1 MQPIIQAKQIG
12 IIYNQGKENE
22 VQAIRD
28 INIQIYPHEYII
40 IFGPSGCGK
49 STLLYTLAGLQTPS
63 YGSILVKDRDIS
75 SMSSFEKAKFRLNEI
90 GLVFQAFY
98 LVPSLSVLDNV
109 VLPRIFEGT
118 SRKDQLDSGMQLLE
132 KFGIAEQAFKY
143 ASDISGGQQQRVA
156 IARSLVN
163 NPDIIIADEPVGN
176 LDSEATKNVMGL
188 LETLN
193 EVEQKTIILVTHN
206 PDHLHYAD
214 RVFRMSDGTI
224 VEEIINDKQNKKKIS
239 RPVREVDVADA
250 DMLKDLKDI
259 PPELRML
266 LRTFRGLSDA
276 QNNVL
281 LIPFKA
287 KQLLSHLTTE
297 MTQDQTEIANR
308 YLKEM
313 LFGNINTKEL
323 RTKLDTELEKGGA
336 GWNKQRVDATIE
348 RLENMMGC
356 VRELSANPDSAVP
369 MIAKYLNGMFHLGFK
384 PENKEKDPYFY
395 RLSSIL
401 HLRIMNKIDRPDL
414 IRWLDNPYTEGGLGL
429 RSDLAARVA
438 GEVEILMLLK
448 YS

>member
-63 YGSILVKDRDIS
+63 YGSILVKDRDLS
-75 SMSSFEKAKFRLNEI
+75 SMSSFDKAKFRLNEI

-143 ASDISGGQQQRVA
+143 ANEISGGQQQRVA
-156 IARSLVN
+156 IARSLIN

-188 LETLN
+188 LQALN

-206 PDHLHYAD
+206 PEHLHYAD

-224 VEEIINDKQNKKKIS
+224 VEEIINDKQNKKKII
-239 RPVREVDVADA
+239 RPVREVDAADA
-250 DMLKDLKDI
+250 DILNDLKDI

-287 KQLLSHLTTE
+287 KQLLSHLTNE

-308 YLKEM
+308 YIKEM
-313 LFGNINTKEL
+313 LFGNINIKEL

-336 GWNKQRVDATIE
+336 GWNKQRVNVTIE
-348 RLENMMGC
+348 RLEIMMEC
-356 VRELSANPDSAVP
+356 VRELSVNPESAIP
-369 MIAKYLNGMFHLGFK
+369 LIAKYINNRFHLGFK
-384 PENKEKDPYFY
+384 NEPQEKDPYFF

-414 IRWLDNPYTEGGLGL
+414 IRWLDSPYNEGGLGL
-429 RSDLAARVA
+429 RSDIAARVA